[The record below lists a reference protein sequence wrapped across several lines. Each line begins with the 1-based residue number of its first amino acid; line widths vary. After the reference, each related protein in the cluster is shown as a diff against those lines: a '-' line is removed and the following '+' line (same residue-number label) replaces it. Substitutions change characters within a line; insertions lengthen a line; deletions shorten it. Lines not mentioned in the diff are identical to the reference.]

1 MTIKTKAGFP
11 AAVPAYVAVCGT
23 RRGLAFTAADP
34 ICRRAF
40 LLSQLAIA
48 ICALF
53 FCKAAKKEKNG
64 KEKEESL
71 RILYGSGEKRENGRK
86 RGTDGDGRNRRNRR
100 RDCRSCGVADA
111 AGGTAARSLRRAQR
125 GFTRTGASAGTVPD
139 EDGVSARPG
148 PYHSLSGVPA
158 NKTQVFLAPAGDHYR
173 TRLTHT
179 LEVSQIARTM
189 ARALRLNED
198 LTEAA
203 ALGHDLGHT
212 PFGHAGEAALR
223 ACYDSRFAHYEQSL
237 RVVDRLEND
246 GRGLN
251 LTFEVRDAIVNHTG
265 EHMAATLEGVLIK
278 FADRIAYINH
288 DIDDACRAGLLD
300 PGDIP
305 ADICRV
311 LGDSHSSR
319 INTMVSSVVRASMD
333 RDSISMEPEVQEA
346 TVQLREFLFEQV
358 YLNPRAKGQ
367 ESKAQ
372 ELVKTLFGYYA
383 THPDRMPELYR
394 RLAAEGE
401 PVERCVCDFISG
413 MTDRYAIETYEEL
426 FVPRVWRGL
435 HE

>member
-1 MTIKTKAGFP
+1 MKETVYANERNSLC
-11 AAVPAYVAVCGT
+11 A
-23 RRGLAFTAADP
+23 
-34 ICRRAF
+34 RAF
-40 LLSQLAIA
+40 LSENTAGRLK
-48 ICALF
+48 ALRPCPVRTDF
-53 FCKAAKKEKNG
+53 MRDRD
-64 KEKEESL
+64 
-71 RILYGSGEKRENGRK
+71 RIIHSKSF
-86 RGTDGDGRNRRNRR
+86 RR
-100 RDCRSCGVADA
+100 
-111 AGGTAARSLRRAQR
+111 LM
-125 GFTRTGASAGTVPD
+125 
-139 EDGVSARPG
+139 
-148 PYHSLSGVPA
+148 H
-158 NKTQVFLAPAGDHYR
+158 KMQVFLAPEGDHYR

-179 LEVSQIARTM
+179 LEVSQIARTI
-189 ARALRLNED
+189 ARGLALNED
-198 LTEAA
+198 LTEAI

-278 FADRIAYINH
+278 YADRIAYINH

-346 TVQLREFLFEQV
+346 TMQLREFLFEQV